1 MYNGLDKGM
10 QEVRIDRESGE
21 IDVARGQEQSIEQRL
36 EERVY
41 LSMLYDFYG
50 ALLKENNRRI
60 FEAYIQE
67 DYSIS
72 EIAEEMEISRQA
84 VHDAVKRITKQL
96 KGYEEKLGLLE
107 RFEQQRDEMKR
118 LHECLR
124 EMNISEEDP
133 KGKEIFRI
141 LTEIIES

>member
-1 MYNGLDKGM
+1 MT
-10 QEVRIDRESGE
+10 
-21 IDVARGQEQSIEQRL
+21 RGKEQSIEQRL

-107 RFEQQRDEMKR
+107 RFEQQRSEMRR
-118 LHECLR
+118 LHECLQ
-124 EMNISEEDP
+124 EMNISETDP
-133 KGKEIFRI
+133 RGQEIFQI
-141 LTEIIES
+141 LSKIIEE

>member
-1 MYNGLDKGM
+1 MAQGQDKT
-10 QEVRIDRESGE
+10 
-21 IDVARGQEQSIEQRL
+21 IEERL

-72 EIAEEMEISRQA
+72 EIAGEMEISRQA

-107 RFEQQRDEMKR
+107 RFEQQRSEMRR
-118 LHECLR
+118 LHECLQ
-124 EMNISEEDP
+124 EMNISETDP
-133 KGKEIFRI
+133 RGQEIFQI
-141 LTEIIES
+141 LSNIIEE

>member
-1 MYNGLDKGM
+1 MT
-10 QEVRIDRESGE
+10 
-21 IDVARGQEQSIEQRL
+21 RGQEQSIEQRL

-96 KGYEEKLGLLE
+96 RGYEEKLGLLE
-107 RFEQQRDEMKR
+107 RFELQRNEMKR
-118 LHECLR
+118 LHECLQ

-133 KGKEIFRI
+133 NGKEIFQI
-141 LTEIIES
+141 LSEIIES

>member
-1 MYNGLDKGM
+1 MT
-10 QEVRIDRESGE
+10 
-21 IDVARGQEQSIEQRL
+21 RGQEQSIEQRL

-96 KGYEEKLGLLE
+96 EGYEEKLGLLE
-107 RFEQQRDEMKR
+107 RFEQQRSEMRR
-118 LHECLR
+118 LHECLQ
-124 EMNISEEDP
+124 EMNISETNP
-133 KGKEIFRI
+133 RGQEIFLI
-141 LTEIIES
+141 LSKIIEE

>member
-1 MYNGLDKGM
+1 M
-10 QEVRIDRESGE
+10 
-21 IDVARGQEQSIEQRL
+21 RGQEQSIEQRL

-96 KGYEEKLGLLE
+96 RGYEEKLGLLE
-107 RFEQQRDEMKR
+107 RFELQRNEMKR
-118 LHECLR
+118 LHECLQ

-133 KGKEIFRI
+133 KGKEIFQI
-141 LTEIIES
+141 LSEIIEN

>member
-1 MYNGLDKGM
+1 MT
-10 QEVRIDRESGE
+10 
-21 IDVARGQEQSIEQRL
+21 RGQEQSIEQRL

-72 EIAEEMEISRQA
+72 EIADEMEISRQA
-84 VHDAVKRITKQL
+84 VQDAVKRITKQL
-96 KGYEEKLGLLE
+96 RGYEEKLGLLE
-107 RFEQQRDEMKR
+107 RFELQRNEMKR
-118 LHECLR
+118 LHECLQ

-133 KGKEIFRI
+133 KGKEIFQI
-141 LTEIIES
+141 LSEIIES

>member
-1 MYNGLDKGM
+1 MA
-10 QEVRIDRESGE
+10 Q
-21 IDVARGQEQSIEQRL
+21 GQAQSIEKRL

-107 RFEQQRDEMKR
+107 RFEQQRGKMRR
-118 LHECLR
+118 LHECLQ
-124 EMNISEEDP
+124 EMSISEDDP
-133 KGKEIFRI
+133 RGQEIFRI
-141 LTEIIES
+141 LTEIIEN

>member
-1 MYNGLDKGM
+1 MT
-10 QEVRIDRESGE
+10 
-21 IDVARGQEQSIEQRL
+21 RGQEQSIEQRL

-96 KGYEEKLGLLE
+96 RGYEEKLGLLE
-107 RFEQQRDEMKR
+107 RFELQRNEMKR
-118 LHECLR
+118 LHECLQ

-133 KGKEIFRI
+133 KGKEIFQI

>member
-1 MYNGLDKGM
+1 MT
-10 QEVRIDRESGE
+10 Q
-21 IDVARGQEQSIEQRL
+21 GQEQSIEQRL

-107 RFEQQRDEMKR
+107 RFELQRNEMKR
-118 LHECLR
+118 LHECLQ

-133 KGKEIFRI
+133 KGKEIFQI
-141 LTEIIES
+141 LSEIIES

>member
-1 MYNGLDKGM
+1 MT
-10 QEVRIDRESGE
+10 
-21 IDVARGQEQSIEQRL
+21 RGQEQSIEQRL

-96 KGYEEKLGLLE
+96 RGYEEKLGLLE
-107 RFEQQRDEMKR
+107 RFELQRNEMKR
-118 LHECLR
+118 LHECLQ

-133 KGKEIFRI
+133 KGKEIFQI
-141 LTEIIES
+141 LSEIILKSMLGQKSIPN

>member
-1 MYNGLDKGM
+1 MT
-10 QEVRIDRESGE
+10 
-21 IDVARGQEQSIEQRL
+21 RGQEQSIEQRL
-36 EERVY
+36 EERGF
-41 LSMLYDFYG
+41 LSMLYDFFG

-107 RFEQQRDEMKR
+107 RFEQQRSEMRR
-118 LHECLR
+118 LHECLQ
-124 EMNISEEDP
+124 EMNISETDP
-133 KGKEIFRI
+133 RGQEIFQI
-141 LTEIIES
+141 LSKIIEE

>member
-1 MYNGLDKGM
+1 M
-10 QEVRIDRESGE
+10 
-21 IDVARGQEQSIEQRL
+21 ARGQEQSIEQRL

-118 LHECLR
+118 LRECLQ

-133 KGKEIFRI
+133 KGKEIFQI

>member
-1 MYNGLDKGM
+1 M
-10 QEVRIDRESGE
+10 
-21 IDVARGQEQSIEQRL
+21 ARGQEQSIEQRL
-36 EERVY
+36 EERAY

-118 LHECLR
+118 LHECLQ

-133 KGKEIFRI
+133 KGKEIFQI
-141 LTEIIES
+141 LSEIIES

>member
-1 MYNGLDKGM
+1 MT
-10 QEVRIDRESGE
+10 
-21 IDVARGQEQSIEQRL
+21 RGQEQSIEQRL

-107 RFEQQRDEMKR
+107 RFEQQRSEMRR
-118 LHECLR
+118 LHECLQ
-124 EMNISEEDP
+124 EMNISETDP
-133 KGKEIFRI
+133 RGQVIFQI
-141 LTEIIES
+141 PSKIIEE

>member
-1 MYNGLDKGM
+1 M
-10 QEVRIDRESGE
+10 QFQDAFAIIELIDRESE
-21 IDVARGQEQSIEQRL
+21 ETDVARGQEQSIEQRL

-107 RFEQQRDEMKR
+107 RFEQQRNEMKR
-118 LHECLR
+118 LHECLQ
-124 EMNISEEDP
+124 EMNISEADP
-133 KGKEIFRI
+133 KGKEIFQI

>member
-1 MYNGLDKGM
+1 MT
-10 QEVRIDRESGE
+10 
-21 IDVARGQEQSIEQRL
+21 RGQEQSIEQRL

-50 ALLKENNRRI
+50 ALLKENNRRV

-107 RFEQQRDEMKR
+107 RFEQQRSEMRR
-118 LHECLR
+118 LHECLQ
-124 EMNISEEDP
+124 EMNISETDP
-133 KGKEIFRI
+133 RGQEIFQI
-141 LTEIIES
+141 LSKIIEE

>member
-1 MYNGLDKGM
+1 MT
-10 QEVRIDRESGE
+10 
-21 IDVARGQEQSIEQRL
+21 RGQEQSIEQRL

-96 KGYEEKLGLLE
+96 RGYEERLGLLE
-107 RFEQQRDEMKR
+107 RFELQRNEMKR
-118 LHECLR
+118 LHECLQ

-133 KGKEIFRI
+133 KGKEIFQI
-141 LTEIIES
+141 LSEIIES

>member
-1 MYNGLDKGM
+1 MT
-10 QEVRIDRESGE
+10 
-21 IDVARGQEQSIEQRL
+21 RGQEQSIEQRL

-50 ALLKENNRRI
+50 ALLKENNRRL

-107 RFEQQRDEMKR
+107 RFEQQRSEMRR
-118 LHECLR
+118 LHECLQ
-124 EMNISEEDP
+124 EMNISETDP
-133 KGKEIFRI
+133 RGQEIFQI
-141 LTEIIES
+141 LSKIIEE

>member
-1 MYNGLDKGM
+1 
-10 QEVRIDRESGE
+10 
-21 IDVARGQEQSIEQRL
+21 
-36 EERVY
+36 
-41 LSMLYDFYG
+41 MLYDFYG

-107 RFEQQRDEMKR
+107 RFERQRDEMKR

-133 KGKEIFRI
+133 RGQEIFQI
-141 LTEIIES
+141 LSKIIEE

>member
-1 MYNGLDKGM
+1 MT
-10 QEVRIDRESGE
+10 Q
-21 IDVARGQEQSIEQRL
+21 GQEQSIEQRL

-107 RFEQQRDEMKR
+107 RFERQRDEMKR

-133 KGKEIFRI
+133 KEKEIFQI

>member
-1 MYNGLDKGM
+1 MT
-10 QEVRIDRESGE
+10 
-21 IDVARGQEQSIEQRL
+21 RGQEQSIEQRL

-107 RFEQQRDEMKR
+107 RFEQQRSEMRR
-118 LHECLR
+118 LHECLQ
-124 EMNISEEDP
+124 EMNISETDP
-133 KGKEIFRI
+133 RGQEIFLI
-141 LTEIIES
+141 LSKIIEE

>member
-1 MYNGLDKGM
+1 
-10 QEVRIDRESGE
+10 
-21 IDVARGQEQSIEQRL
+21 
-36 EERVY
+36 
-41 LSMLYDFYG
+41 MLYDFYG
-50 ALLKENNRRI
+50 AILKENNRRI

-107 RFEQQRDEMKR
+107 RFEQQRSEMRR
-118 LHECLR
+118 LHECLQ
-124 EMNISEEDP
+124 EMNISETDP
-133 KGKEIFRI
+133 RGQEIFQI
-141 LTEIIES
+141 LSKIIEE

>member
-1 MYNGLDKGM
+1 M
-10 QEVRIDRESGE
+10 
-21 IDVARGQEQSIEQRL
+21 ARGQEQSIEQRL

-118 LHECLR
+118 LHECLQ
-124 EMNISEEDP
+124 EMNISETDP
-133 KGKEIFRI
+133 RGQEIFQI
-141 LTEIIES
+141 LSKIIEE

>member
-1 MYNGLDKGM
+1 MT
-10 QEVRIDRESGE
+10 
-21 IDVARGQEQSIEQRL
+21 RGQEQSIEQRL

-107 RFEQQRDEMKR
+107 RFEQQRSEMRR
-118 LHECLR
+118 LHEYFR
-124 EMNISEEDP
+124 DGSKGAGNISDP
-133 KGKEIFRI
+133 FQDH
-141 LTEIIES
+141 

>member
-1 MYNGLDKGM
+1 MT
-10 QEVRIDRESGE
+10 
-21 IDVARGQEQSIEQRL
+21 RGQEQSIEQRL

-60 FEAYIQE
+60 FEAYFQE

-107 RFEQQRDEMKR
+107 RFELQRNEMKR
-118 LHECLR
+118 LHECLQ
-124 EMNISEEDP
+124 EMNISETDP
-133 KGKEIFRI
+133 RGQEIFQI
-141 LTEIIES
+141 LSKIIEE

>member
-1 MYNGLDKGM
+1 MT
-10 QEVRIDRESGE
+10 
-21 IDVARGQEQSIEQRL
+21 RGQEQSIEQRL

-107 RFEQQRDEMKR
+107 RCEQQRSEMRR
-118 LHECLR
+118 LHECLQ
-124 EMNISEEDP
+124 EMNISETDP
-133 KGKEIFRI
+133 RGLERFQI
-141 LTEIIES
+141 LSKIIEE

>member
-1 MYNGLDKGM
+1 M
-10 QEVRIDRESGE
+10 
-21 IDVARGQEQSIEQRL
+21 ARGQEQSIEQRL

-96 KGYEEKLGLLE
+96 RGYEEKLGLLE
-107 RFEQQRDEMKR
+107 RFELQRNEMKR
-118 LHECLR
+118 LHECLQ

-133 KGKEIFRI
+133 KGKEIFQI
-141 LTEIIES
+141 LSEIIES

>member
-1 MYNGLDKGM
+1 MT
-10 QEVRIDRESGE
+10 
-21 IDVARGQEQSIEQRL
+21 RGQEQSIEQRL

-107 RFEQQRDEMKR
+107 RFEQQRSEMRR
-118 LHECLR
+118 LHECLQ
-124 EMNISEEDP
+124 EMNISETDP
-133 KGKEIFRI
+133 RGQEIFQI
-141 LTEIIES
+141 LSKIIEE

>member
-1 MYNGLDKGM
+1 M
-10 QEVRIDRESGE
+10 
-21 IDVARGQEQSIEQRL
+21 ARGQEQSIEQRL

-96 KGYEEKLGLLE
+96 SGYEEKLGLLE
-107 RFEQQRDEMKR
+107 RFELQRNEMKR
-118 LHECLR
+118 LHECLQ

-133 KGKEIFRI
+133 KGKEIFQI
-141 LTEIIES
+141 LSEIIES